1 MQLNSSGWHR
11 GDHLVVSVSTGID
24 SMCLLYQLLNEYKD
38 SYRRLTC
45 LHVNH
50 GVRLAS
56 EEEGQFLTAYCKRHH
71 IDLHIKKLDLSHSLD
86 RNISIQ
92 NEARIKRY
100 QWFDEMMVALEADVL
115 LTAHHLDD
123 QLETIMYRVFSGK
136 STRNR
141 LGIDELSKR
150 EGYYIYRPLLTVSK
164 NEIQQFQVE
173 NEIPYYEDASNQ
185 DNKYVRNDIRNR
197 IIPAIDENEQLKV
210 SHLLKLKHWHDEQ
223 YDILQRKATQ
233 FITEFVKF
241 DEQLMKLEMP
251 RQVFNDLPEHL
262 KMVIFDRVLSKHFK
276 LFNISDRTYDDWF
289 QQFKSKKAQFSIN
302 LTEKWII
309 QIAYGKLIIMA
320 KNNGDTYFRVQIIDK
335 PGNYIFD
342 KYLLE
347 IHSNLPKSLFP
358 LTVRT
363 RKSGDTFKLNGR
375 DGYKKVNRLFID
387 QKVPQWFRDQIP
399 VILDKQQRIIAVGD
413 LYQQQ
418 QLKQWIIISK
428 NGDE

>member
-1 MQLNSSGWHR
+1 
-11 GDHLVVSVSTGID
+11 
-24 SMCLLYQLLNEYKD
+24 
-38 SYRRLTC
+38 
-45 LHVNH
+45 
-50 GVRLAS
+50 
-56 EEEGQFLTAYCKRHH
+56 
-71 IDLHIKKLDLSHSLD
+71 
-86 RNISIQ
+86 
-92 NEARIKRY
+92 
-100 QWFDEMMVALEADVL
+100 MVALEADVL

-262 KMVIFDRVLSKHFK
+262 KWLYLIEFYL
-276 LFNISDRTYDDWF
+276 NISSYLILVIERMMIGF
-289 QQFKSKKAQFSIN
+289 NN
-302 LTEKWII
+302 LKVRKRNS
-309 QIAYGKLIIMA
+309 ALIL
-320 KNNGDTYFRVQIIDK
+320 Q
-335 PGNYIFD
+335 
-342 KYLLE
+342 
-347 IHSNLPKSLFP
+347 
-358 LTVRT
+358 
-363 RKSGDTFKLNGR
+363 
-375 DGYKKVNRLFID
+375 
-387 QKVPQWFRDQIP
+387 
-399 VILDKQQRIIAVGD
+399 
-413 LYQQQ
+413 
-418 QLKQWIIISK
+418 K
-428 NGDE
+428 NG